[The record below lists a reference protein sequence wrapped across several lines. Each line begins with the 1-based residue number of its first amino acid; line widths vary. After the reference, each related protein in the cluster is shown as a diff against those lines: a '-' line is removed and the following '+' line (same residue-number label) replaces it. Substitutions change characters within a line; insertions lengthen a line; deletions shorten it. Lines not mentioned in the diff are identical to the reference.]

1 MRNQM
6 EVARRLYVYLVS
18 FISLMVLLTGVSDL
32 LRLLSEMLFGA
43 TQNVLNREYLR
54 DQFSLWGALVLVGGT
69 VWVIHWI
76 FAQRSVAPSNPEAE
90 QERRSVL
97 RKLLI
102 YAVLFVTLW
111 QVFFALSNLLRSVAL
126 LIFKQTDQT
135 LGEIISATVPQL
147 LVYGIAW
154 LYYWRV
160 RTADNAISPEQGRES
175 TVRRWYFYLVC
186 FVTLS
191 ALMFAASDLARHIWE
206 SITAGSQPFLA

>member
-102 YAVLFVTLW
+102 YGVLFVTLW
-111 QVFFALSNLLRSVAL
+111 QVFFALSSLLRDVAL
-126 LIFKQTDQT
+126 FIFGQRDQT
-135 LGEIISATVPQL
+135 LGDIISNTVPQL
-147 LVYGIAW
+147 LVYGVAW

-160 RTADNAISPEQGRES
+160 RTNDNAISPEQGREE
-175 TVRRWYFYLVC
+175 TVRRWYFYLVA
-186 FVTLS
+186 FFTLWVLMATLS
-191 ALMFAASDLARHIWE
+191 DLTRLIWE
-206 SITAGSQPFLA
+206 QITAGT